1 MATHI
6 KVTRTRS
13 TIGRTEKERETLK
26 GLGLTYTGRV
36 RILKDTPEIRGMILK
51 VSHLVSIEPFDQEG
65 K

>member
-6 KVTRTRS
+6 KITRTRS
-13 TIGRTEKERETLK
+13 TSGRTAKEIATLK

-51 VSHLVSIEPFDQEG
+51 VAHLVSIEPYDQEG

>member
-6 KVTRTRS
+6 KITRTRS
-13 TIGRTEKERETLK
+13 VIGRTQKERETLK

-36 RILKDTPEIRGMILK
+36 RILQDTPEIRGMIMK
-51 VSHLVSIEPFDQEG
+51 VSHLVSIEPCDQEG

>member
-6 KVTRTRS
+6 KITRTRS
-13 TIGRTEKERETLK
+13 TICRTQKEIATLK

-36 RILKDTPEIRGMILK
+36 RILQDTPEIRGMILK
-51 VSHLVSIEPFDQEG
+51 VAHLVSIEPVDQEG

>member
-6 KVTRTRS
+6 KITRTRS
-13 TIGRTEKERETLK
+13 TSGRTKKEIATLK

-36 RILKDTPEIRGMILK
+36 RILQDTPEIRGMILK
-51 VSHLVSIEPFDQEG
+51 VAHLVSIEPYDQEG

>member
-6 KVTRTRS
+6 KITRTRS
-13 TIGRTEKERETLK
+13 TSGRTEKEIATLK

-51 VSHLVSIEPFDQEG
+51 VAHLVSIEPYDQEG

>member
-6 KVTRTRS
+6 KITRTRS
-13 TIGRTEKERETLK
+13 ISGRTAKEIATLK

-51 VSHLVSIEPFDQEG
+51 VAHLVSIEPYDQEG